1 MTSLQHLLPFK
12 DSSGVAPVALEGSV
26 AAAIAEGFCLAQCFF
41 LFPVPVQGTSQ
52 TKWVLMVGFN
62 PGAPQGGGMDEYF
75 VGNFDGT
82 TFTADDTVGRLMDF
96 GKDFYAAQIYNNDL
110 QAQLEAENNSVT
122 VQNLTAYS
130 LKSIWR

>member
-1 MTSLQHLLPFK
+1 MNTLSGILTERHLQR
-12 DSSGVAPVALEGSV
+12 
-26 AAAIAEGFCLAQCFF
+26 
-41 LFPVPVQGTSQ
+41 
-52 TKWVLMVGFN
+52 
-62 PGAPQGGGMDEYF
+62 
-75 VGNFDGT
+75 T
-82 TFTADDTVGRLMDF
+82 TPVGRLMDF